1 MSGGTQAP
9 RSGVRRPE
17 CSACFVVLAV
27 DNESSVA
34 CISSVACVE
43 NHCWSHVILLSDH
56 SARSASSN
64 SVCQAVVESSTA
76 RGAKST
82 HHLRDVLPLDGR
94 FLAGVVG
101 GLLRS
106 APDRFPVVRA
116 CGISLSPSSSSSGD
130 GSSGL
135 DSTLNMSSGF
145 FMGVVSRSR
154 CSRSSNRCFTATTR
168 HRERIGIFYNV
179 AAILGPEMLEMMCI
193 VPWLIS
199 VVVQHC
205 F

>member
-9 RSGVRRPE
+9 RSRVRRPE
-17 CSACFVVLAV
+17 CSARFVVLAV

-43 NHCWSHVILLSDH
+43 NHCWSRVMLLSDH

-64 SVCQAVVESSTA
+64 SVCQAVVERSTA
-76 RGAKST
+76 RGARST
-82 HHLRDVLPLDGR
+82 HHFRDVLPLDGR

-101 GLLRS
+101 GSLRS

-116 CGISLSPSSSSSGD
+116 CGISLLPSSSSSGD

-145 FMGVVSRSR
+145 FMGAVSRSR
-154 CSRSSNRCFTATTR
+154 CSRSSNRCFTGAHSSSR
-168 HRERIGIFYNV
+168 KDWNFLQCGCHSLSRN
-179 AAILGPEMLEMMCI
+179 A
-193 VPWLIS
+193 
-199 VVVQHC
+199 
-205 F
+205 